1 MVLIVEYR
9 IQRTHS
15 LNTKRARTL
24 NIAQKGTLPSL
35 QVCSQTQTQSL
46 YGTNFAMT
54 SKSRKGENVFSGAQI
69 VIDYFQRSGAR
80 ICNENENPAEWLL
93 EVVHNSTIPWSDLW
107 STWREKCVIQD
118 EIKHIKAQHL
128 IRPQISTVDRK
139 NKSEFASV
147 FWYQLSAVTKRTME
161 LDWRTPSYIYSKI
174 LMTVGA
180 VSIFIPFL
188 LPP

>member
-1 MVLIVEYR
+1 MFD
-9 IQRTHS
+9 S
-15 LNTKRARTL
+15 LL
-24 NIAQKGTLPSL
+24 LL
-35 QVCSQTQTQSL
+35 QHGRSV
-46 YGTNFAMT
+46 YF
-54 SKSRKGENVFSGAQI
+54 GELGPGAQI

-107 STWREKCVIQD
+107 STCRERSVIQD

-180 VSIFIPFL
+180 VSNFIPFL